1 MKDKVALVTGGSRG
15 IGKSIAIELGQL
27 GAKVAICFKQNKDLA
42 EEVVAEINNNGG
54 TAKAYK
60 ADVANKQEVE
70 SLFAS
75 VKEAWGPVEILVNNA
90 GIIRQCPLAM
100 LSEEEWDEIMQTNLK
115 GTFSCTRLA
124 VRDMMRARWG
134 RIIIISSDAG
144 RLGEAMGS
152 HYAASKA
159 GTIGFAKSAARE
171 LAAYGITVNAVTP
184 GYIETDMTAGADEAL
199 REKQLSSIPA
209 RKMGTPE
216 DIAGLVTFLASDR
229 GDYITGQ
236 TISVDGG
243 LYM

>member
-15 IGKSIAIELGQL
+15 IGRAIALDL
-27 GAKVAICFKQNKDLA
+27 AAAGAKVAICYQNNGDLA
-42 EEVVAEINNNGG
+42 DEVVTGITENGG
-54 TAKAYK
+54 IAQAFK
-60 ADVANKQEVE
+60 ADISKSDEVA
-70 SLFAS
+70 SLFKA
-75 VKEAWGPVEILVNNA
+75 VKETFGPVEILVNNA

-100 LSEEEWDEIMQTNLK
+100 LSEAEWDEIMQTNLK

-124 VRDMMRARWG
+124 VRDMMRAKWG

-144 RLGEAMGS
+144 RLGESMGS

-184 GYIETDMTAGADEAL
+184 GYIETDMTANADEAL
-199 REKQLSSIPA
+199 REKQIASIPA
-209 RKMGTPE
+209 RKMGAPE
-216 DIAGLVTFLASDR
+216 DVAGMVTFLASDK
-229 GDYITGQ
+229 GKYITGQ

-243 LYM
+243 LFM

>member
-15 IGKSIAIELGQL
+15 IGKAIAIELGKA
-27 GAKVAICFKQNKDLA
+27 GAKVAICYQNNEDLA
-42 EEVVAEINNNGG
+42 NQVIAEITDAGG
-54 TAKAYK
+54 TAKAFQ
-60 ADVANKQEVE
+60 ADVSKSADVDD
-70 SLFAS
+70 LFKS
-75 VKEAWGPVEILVNNA
+75 VKEAFGPVEILVNNA

-100 LSEEEWDEIMQTNLK
+100 LSGEEWDEVMLTNLK
-115 GTFSCTRLA
+115 GTFSCTKLA

-199 REKQLSSIPA
+199 REKQIASIPA
-209 RKMGTPE
+209 RKMGEPE
-216 DIAGLVTFLASDR
+216 DVAALVVFLA
-229 GDYITGQ
+229 GEKAKYITGQ

-243 LYM
+243 LFM